1 MNDPAATPEVN
12 QAAADLEELQAVAE
26 LALSVQSASNPAVAS
41 ALAAETAQSA
51 TAPATAAAAIPAPAA
66 DGETAPAPA
75 TVAAD
80 LSPESRAQRQRERA
94 RRQREVGAKELKREY
109 VGAMTVE
116 KQLTINDPNVAS
128 SALRFLA
135 LTDRTLYLLK
145 TMGVRMM
152 KEDDCETL
160 RNTLAA
166 KIQEYCEES
175 KKALSGANALLG
187 DNRQA
192 DFHWIIPVY
201 CAPALDE
208 TFHAKDRHLFPLI
221 EAINAWDSTI
231 AIINELEFNGKAAF
245 KQVDEVR
252 SKERRL
258 FSDISYFCYQ
268 VVMGLMRKS
277 VPQTATP
284 AIPAVV

>member
-1 MNDPAATPEVN
+1 MQVPTVTPA
-12 QAAADLEELQAVAE
+12 
-26 LALSVQSASNPAVAS
+26 
-41 ALAAETAQSA
+41 A
-51 TAPATAAAAIPAPAA
+51 TAPALADGKAAPSPAPAA
-66 DGETAPAPA
+66 
-75 TVAAD
+75 AAAAGD
-80 LSPESRAQRQRERA
+80 TSPEGRAQRQRERA
-94 RRQREVGAKELKREY
+94 RRQREVGSKELKREY
-109 VGAMTVE
+109 VGTMTVE
-116 KQLTINDPNVAS
+116 QHLTINDPNVAS

-152 KEDDCETL
+152 SEDQCETL
-160 RNTLAA
+160 RDTLAA

-175 KKALSGANALLG
+175 KKALSAANALLG

-201 CAPALDE
+201 CAPALNE
-208 TFHAKDRHLFPLI
+208 TFQAKDRHLFPLI

-231 AIINELEFNGKAAF
+231 AVINELEFNGKASF

-277 VPQTATP
+277 APQPATAAAP
-284 AIPAVV
+284 AAPAVA